1 MTEGVKEPHCAHP
14 KHLTC
19 ACGHRT
25 GDWQHG
31 RVPSAAIRD
40 QCVAIRTLLSD
51 LVNTVG
57 AVLTSRPK
65 HVWQVYGGFQRI
77 YEATKNIFYHGC
89 IHSDTQGN
97 ADIWPFVVGLRVL
110 SPVLGPYTEVS
121 SVSRPADE
129 WIHSSLQKLQLAAK
143 VTALTIDKDYVKK
156 HYQPWALLCSPAHT
170 AAVIKCLQALEENS
184 QDLLADIDPKL
195 LVGTQWISSGSA
207 VESIHHRPSGL
218 PRHILDGQSLEKKKK
233 SPEKRNTSS
242 LPTSP
247 ITDRNWAPVW
257 PTQSDNGKRRG
268 EQGFVETPKND
279 RAASKYTTD
288 PVNINRNC
296 SRKLFPNDN
305 IVPLR
310 RGKSEAS
317 IKVFMKGHFHPWE
330 QPVRKDQ
337 EDRSITLMTR
347 ESPDG
352 SSGSSD
358 WPATSPVSQVPSFI
372 GKDISEVS
380 SSTIAKLVQ
389 GKSPGESVSG
399 TGARPKDSIIPQPL
413 VIQQFC
419 DVSDSGSGPRSNISP
434 SLLQVDYGGENT
446 ASEGEAS
453 SLYSLHNQRA
463 GLGFRTPQL
472 RRRASSWRMM
482 SVPADSDQDSED
494 TTDGS
499 MPQASRRRR
508 RLTPSQ
514 QRSGMSVKLLVD
526 SRGILVAGET
536 QGIEKQ
542 NGSKDIVSETFV
554 TDQPSKDQNIPE
566 LSPLH
571 HSTLDPS
578 SESVSQLS
586 KTNQPVRTPQLTD
599 QVGSTVP
606 HRTSTP
612 VTAALHPDATDGIAF
627 SAPGR
632 VFKPSNLDIPE
643 MSKSK
648 KKTHGRSR
656 SDGAQ
661 ELVGKLRLSTSNTE
675 PTLESGGAPG
685 KISGSKEDVG
695 LILQNPVRK
704 RFMEDGGQSITLA
717 ADYGFFPR
725 PQPGQSLIGF
735 LSSKEFHK
743 PYAELDRENAHF
755 NISEAVIA
763 ALTQMQFDTWNR
775 EITAGS
781 ITAEDSDEEIR
792 NLQARIREKRR
803 QKLSGTAVSASP
815 SVSTLTESTSDPQR
829 WVRSLPLKVES
840 TTDYSV
846 CESPQSSTYNSESDL
861 LSDFEEEYHNGSSIY
876 GEETTLPLSRKT
888 SVSDSIIFKGDLTAE
903 NVALNLLKHFS
914 EQKLP
919 KASELEWLVSEQE
932 APQKLLP
939 LPTSVA
945 VSPDDSGVPKDF
957 QQPQTQLRG
966 TSEWA
971 PPRPQVIL
979 TLHTNTKRSVLMGTQ
994 GWRCAGCGMRVSERL
1009 SRHFRLCHYLGRYFC
1024 TTCHSNQTA
1033 VIPAKVLHKWDF
1045 KLYPV
1050 ASFSSELLERMRSDP
1065 LFNVGAVNPRL
1076 YKRCRHLHQTHIYR
1090 LQLYHTLPYINTCS
1104 RGLSER
1110 AILGKL
1116 PQHWANDPHV
1126 YSLDDLLA
1134 IKGGQLVAE
1143 IKDVTSVCISHIAKC
1158 QVCLGRGFICE
1169 VCGRGEAIFPFQLD
1183 STARCECCNACFH
1196 AGCFS
1201 PARCPRCIRRESRRS
1216 SREVI
1221 EKQDSVDSS
1230 SSKES

>member
-1 MTEGVKEPHCAHP
+1 M
-14 KHLTC
+14 
-19 ACGHRT
+19 
-25 GDWQHG
+25 
-31 RVPSAAIRD
+31 
-40 QCVAIRTLLSD
+40 
-51 LVNTVG
+51 
-57 AVLTSRPK
+57 
-65 HVWQVYGGFQRI
+65 
-77 YEATKNIFYHGC
+77 
-89 IHSDTQGN
+89 
-97 ADIWPFVVGLRVL
+97 
-110 SPVLGPYTEVS
+110 
-121 SVSRPADE
+121 
-129 WIHSSLQKLQLAAK
+129 
-143 VTALTIDKDYVKK
+143 
-156 HYQPWALLCSPAHT
+156 
-170 AAVIKCLQALEENS
+170 
-184 QDLLADIDPKL
+184 
-195 LVGTQWISSGSA
+195 
-207 VESIHHRPSGL
+207 
-218 PRHILDGQSLEKKKK
+218 
-233 SPEKRNTSS
+233 
-242 LPTSP
+242 
-247 ITDRNWAPVW
+247 W

-763 ALTQMQFDTWNR
+763 ALTQVIYCILYFIGR
-775 EITAGS
+775 E
-781 ITAEDSDEEIR
+781 
-792 NLQARIREKRR
+792 
-803 QKLSGTAVSASP
+803 
-815 SVSTLTESTSDPQR
+815 
-829 WVRSLPLKVES
+829 
-840 TTDYSV
+840 
-846 CESPQSSTYNSESDL
+846 
-861 LSDFEEEYHNGSSIY
+861 
-876 GEETTLPLSRKT
+876 
-888 SVSDSIIFKGDLTAE
+888 
-903 NVALNLLKHFS
+903 
-914 EQKLP
+914 
-919 KASELEWLVSEQE
+919 
-932 APQKLLP
+932 
-939 LPTSVA
+939 
-945 VSPDDSGVPKDF
+945 
-957 QQPQTQLRG
+957 
-966 TSEWA
+966 
-971 PPRPQVIL
+971 
-979 TLHTNTKRSVLMGTQ
+979 
-994 GWRCAGCGMRVSERL
+994 
-1009 SRHFRLCHYLGRYFC
+1009 
-1024 TTCHSNQTA
+1024 
-1033 VIPAKVLHKWDF
+1033 
-1045 KLYPV
+1045 
-1050 ASFSSELLERMRSDP
+1050 
-1065 LFNVGAVNPRL
+1065 
-1076 YKRCRHLHQTHIYR
+1076 
-1090 LQLYHTLPYINTCS
+1090 
-1104 RGLSER
+1104 
-1110 AILGKL
+1110 
-1116 PQHWANDPHV
+1116 
-1126 YSLDDLLA
+1126 
-1134 IKGGQLVAE
+1134 
-1143 IKDVTSVCISHIAKC
+1143 
-1158 QVCLGRGFICE
+1158 
-1169 VCGRGEAIFPFQLD
+1169 
-1183 STARCECCNACFH
+1183 
-1196 AGCFS
+1196 
-1201 PARCPRCIRRESRRS
+1201 
-1216 SREVI
+1216 
-1221 EKQDSVDSS
+1221 
-1230 SSKES
+1230 